1 MKIKKLSEIAEIDI
15 SGVDKKTNPGEKPVK
30 LCNFTDVYYNWSVS
44 NSDVPNFMD
53 ASAKDTEIE
62 RFSLKKGYVAIT
74 KDSETRDDIG
84 ISCLITENLE
94 NTILGYHCAL
104 IIPNEEIVD
113 GGYLNACLQ
122 TKMSRT
128 YFSNQAS
135 GSGQRYT
142 LSVNGIGSVKVPIIP
157 LEEQKKI
164 ANLLDSIDR
173 KIRVNNTINDNL
185 QQILMESYIQQ
196 FECFCGYGSFI
207 FNEKLK
213 RKIPETWIP
222 IQIKE
227 IASILSGYPFDSSK
241 YTPDG
246 EYKLI
251 TIKNVQDSGI
261 DLHSGDRISLLPA
274 DLPEYCKLL
283 PGDVLLSLTGNVG
296 RIGLM
301 FADRCLLNQRVASI
315 KPHNKQKMPYLFC
328 LFKSERL
335 RTQMERIAG
344 GTSQKNLSPI
354 ETENLYIPYDEKTVA
369 NFSKKML
376 PLFNKMICTLDE
388 NRRLVTLR
396 TELLPLLMNGQVT
409 IQD

>member
-1 MKIKKLSEIAEIDI
+1 MKIKKLSEIAKIDI

-173 KIRVNNTINDNL
+173 KIRVNNKINDNL
-185 QQILMESYIQQ
+185 QQMVYQTYMHMFFGKKPNGLFKDFLVE
-196 FECFCGYGSFI
+196 
-207 FNEKLK
+207 NEKS
-213 RKIPETWIP
+213 RIPVGDAKGK
-222 IQIKE
+222 Q
-227 IASILSGYPFDSSK
+227 GMYPFFTS
-241 YTPDG
+241 G
-246 EYKLI
+246 E
-251 TIKNVQDSGI
+251 TINEWQNYLVEGI
-261 DLHSGDRISLLPA
+261 N
-274 DLPEYCKLL
+274 CF
-283 PGDVLLSLTGNVG
+283 LSTGGN
-296 RIGLM
+296 
-301 FADRCLLNQRVASI
+301 ASI
-315 KPHNKQKMPYLFC
+315 KVYDGKASYSTDTWCITGKGKYSAYLYFYLKSIIKSIDTSFFAGSGLKHLQKDAL
-328 LFKSERL
+328 L
-335 RTQMERIAG
+335 G
-344 GTSQKNLSPI
+344 VD
-354 ETENLYIPYDEKTVA
+354 LYIPKDDEIDDFNKVVEPIL
-369 NFSKKML
+369 NKSSHIYIESKK
-376 PLFNKMICTLDE
+376 
-388 NRRLVTLR
+388 LVKQR
-396 TELLPLLMNGQVT
+396 DFLLPLLMNGQAT
-409 IQD
+409 IED

>member
-1 MKIKKLSEIAEIDI
+1 MKKIKLGDVLDVKRGTSLSGDYYATSGDLIRLTLGNFNYPDNGFKHNTSKEDI
-15 SGVDKKTNPGEKPVK
+15 YFSGTVKKEFVLNKGDIITP
-30 LCNFTDVYYNWSVS
+30 L
-44 NSDVPNFMD
+44 
-53 ASAKDTEIE
+53 TEQVRGLLGNTATIPE
-62 RFSLKKGYVAIT
+62 SGKYIQSG
-74 KDSETRDDIG
+74 DIG
-84 ISCLITENLE
+84 LV
-94 NTILGYHCAL
+94 
-104 IIPNEEIVD
+104 IPNEELLD
-113 GGYLNACLQ
+113 KRFAYYLISSPVVKKQLDAGSQQ
-122 TKMSRT
+122 TKIRHTSPDKIKDCIA
-128 YFSNQAS
+128 YIPEL
-135 GSGQRYT
+135 GEQR
-142 LSVNGIGSVKVPIIP
+142 
-157 LEEQKKI
+157 KI
-164 ANLLDSIDR
+164 AQLLDEINA
-173 KIRVNNTINDNL
+173 KIELNNTINDNL

-227 IASILSGYPFDSSK
+227 IASILSGYPFDSNK

-376 PLFNKMICTLDE
+376 PLFNKMISTLDE